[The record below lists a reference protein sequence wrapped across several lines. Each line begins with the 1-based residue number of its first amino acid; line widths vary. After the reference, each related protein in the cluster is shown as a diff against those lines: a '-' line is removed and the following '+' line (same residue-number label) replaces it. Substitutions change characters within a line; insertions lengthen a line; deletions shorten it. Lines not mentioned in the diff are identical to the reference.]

1 MKGMHGYDP
10 FRFKAMRA
18 IFYAEGPGIRRGV
31 TVESFENVNLY
42 PFIANILGLSIGPAD
57 GDLRVLQGI
66 LQQPRPEH
74 ALELPPGYVPEF
86 APENAAK
93 NAAQLEL
100 TRGAP

>member
-1 MKGMHGYDP
+1 
-10 FRFKAMRA
+10 MRA